1 MQSLGFKKII
11 STLRRER
18 FFLIAA
24 MIISVI
30 FLCSVGI
37 YCLEHARVDSSI
49 HSVWDGIWW
58 AVVTICTVGYGD
70 KIPVS
75 DAGRA
80 VAFLLMIS
88 GVILVSLLT
97 ATIAS
102 VFVEQKIKEGKGL
115 ETIKDKDHIVI
126 CGWNENTE
134 EVLTGLTVYGS
145 AQNNLVVF
153 INELPIDEV
162 DTLKLKYDEHNLKF
176 LRGNYVYEDTLLRA
190 NIQKAKFA
198 VIMADLSGSHTA
210 ERADERTIL
219 AALTV
224 KSIAPHIKTIA
235 ELLDIEN
242 KQHLKRANV
251 DEIIVRGE
259 NIGSLLASAVSSP
272 GLPGVFSSI
281 LSLSDKNN
289 LRRAGIPRN
298 FIGKT
303 FEELSKFYREK
314 EHAILIGLLKEKK
327 AMRLENLLS
336 DDTSVID
343 TFIRE
348 KLKESKK
355 DVFLRDDE
363 AMVVVNPD
371 DKHIIGGDDYAVIL
385 S

>member
-1 MQSLGFKKII
+1 
-11 STLRRER
+11 
-18 FFLIAA
+18 
-24 MIISVI
+24 
-30 FLCSVGI
+30 
-37 YCLEHARVDSSI
+37 
-49 HSVWDGIWW
+49 
-58 AVVTICTVGYGD
+58 
-70 KIPVS
+70 
-75 DAGRA
+75 
-80 VAFLLMIS
+80 MIS

-102 VFVEQKIKEGKGL
+102 VFVKQKIKEGKGL

-145 AQNNLVVF
+145 AQNTLVAF
-153 INELPIDEV
+153 INELLIDEV

-235 ELLDIEN
+235 ELLGIEN

-251 DEIIVRGE
+251 DEIIVGGE

-289 LRRAGIPRN
+289 LRRAGIPRS
-298 FIGKT
+298 FVGKT

-314 EHAILIGLLKEKK
+314 ENAILIGLLKEKK

-348 KLKESKK
+348 KLK
-355 DVFLRDDE
+355 D
-363 AMVVVNPD
+363 
-371 DKHIIGGDDYAVIL
+371 
-385 S
+385 